1 MFRIFRAARKGS
13 SQCRRVVFI
22 WAIRDASKHHELL
35 STAHSDK
42 SPTISGHVQWISDA
56 LYRAGALTPT
66 WLNVSIRI
74 FATRGGIPFSENSVD
89 PEQTPDKESSHDWMT
104 PPSVRLE
111 NGRPDLKS
119 ILRGE
124 VNTASGS
131 MSVTGVSF
139 YFPGWALTHMICSMW
154 FAESG
159 KDGAPRAEVP
169 CFGTV

>member
-1 MFRIFRAARKGS
+1 VATVCIFRAARKGS
-13 SQCRRVVFI
+13 SRCRRVVFI
-22 WAIRDASKHHELL
+22 WAIRDAS
-35 STAHSDK
+35 
-42 SPTISGHVQWISDA
+42 HVQWISDA
-56 LYRAGALTPT
+56 LYRASALTPT

-124 VNTASGS
+124 VNTATGS
-131 MSVTGVSF
+131 MSVTVCGSQSLARTVRRALRFPVSGP
-139 YFPGWALTHMICSMW
+139 YSILSGGPSVTLHV
-154 FAESG
+154 ES
-159 KDGAPRAEVP
+159 
-169 CFGTV
+169 FGYA